1 MAEPRYEGRTRD
13 VESIQAA
20 STGVY
25 WQTIDLFRKGMERTI
40 ESQRQWL
47 EIAFQQNADAANLCR
62 SMFGNIP
69 GAEPIF
75 DFAEHTMDQFI
86 DLQRKTL
93 EVMGQQSSEVA
104 ESAKSQGERAARIAR
119 EAAEAASQRE
129 RKSA

>member
-20 STGVY
+20 SSGVY
-25 WQTIDLFRKGMERTI
+25 WQTVDLFRKGMERTI
-40 ESQRQWL
+40 ESQRQFL
-47 EIAFQQNADAANLCR
+47 DIAVQQNADAANLWR

-75 DFAEHTMDQFI
+75 DFAERTMDQFI
-86 DLQRKTL
+86 DLQRKAL

-119 EAAEAASQRE
+119 ETAEAASQRE